1 MAKKEQAEES
11 AVATTGTNAVN
22 TEVDYSGYEGA
33 GFENQDNSDIQV
45 PFLRVLQALSP
56 EVKSV
61 EKGGVEGAEVGMLFN
76 TVTQECYDEVQFV
89 PATTKHIF
97 NEWIPQ
103 DDGGGFVGSYE
114 ITDKF
119 VIDAQADAKAKDLP
133 FGTLKTPDGHD
144 LVETFDVYG
153 ILITENSEPMPCIIS
168 FTSSKIKVYRKWMSA
183 IRMFVLNTPN
193 GKIKPDLFAHLTKVS
208 TVDEKNKA
216 GQEYSNFKLSP
227 ANGKL
232 LDSLLGSDH
241 ELFVA
246 GREMRDMV
254 KQGIAKADMSTSE
267 GGGASGSATGGEG
280 LDGDAPF

>member
-1 MAKKEQAEES
+1 MAKDKSDAVEET
-11 AVATTGTNAVN
+11 AVTKAAGNSVSVD
-22 TEVDYSGYEGA
+22 VDYSGYEGA

-61 EKGGVEGAEVGMLFN
+61 EKGGVEGAEVGKLFN
-76 TVTQECYDEVQFV
+76 TVTQECYDEVLFV
-89 PATTKHIF
+89 PATTKHLY
-97 NEWIPQ
+97 NEWIPV

-114 ITDKF
+114 VTDKF
-119 VIDAQADAKAKDLP
+119 VVDALRDAKANDLP
-133 FGTLKTPDGHD
+133 FGTVKTPDGHD

-153 ILITENSEPMPCIIS
+153 ILIPEHSEPMPCIIS

-216 GQEYSNFKLSP
+216 GQEYANFKLAP

-241 ELFVA
+241 ELFAA

-254 KQGIAKADMSTSE
+254 KQGIAKADMSTAD
-267 GGGASGSATGGEG
+267 GGGSASSDGDS
-280 LDGDAPF
+280 DGDAPF